1 MVNSSIL
8 KAFNTRP
15 NSAPTQ
21 FNVGVDDDSFF
32 ETARATVESAFR
44 RIFWSQSLKTQYR
57 MAWPEG
63 SLYLIPHVPA
73 TFFVTF
79 PFMAARGT
87 RSCDLW
93 SMADKTAPTPSGD
106 AGHSLAR
113 RILLAGMR
121 PDLSLVSSLEAAH
134 LASTPEATSRSC
146 AIEDGDRPAAA
157 WYDARYP
164 AELAR
169 RGLQRLDPH
178 HGVPCRQSHGH
189 FAHQFLRWAEYD
201 HLVLLVDLDAHSNT
215 SPLCAPFCTSI

>member
-15 NSAPTQ
+15 NSAPTSSTW
-21 FNVGVDDDSFF
+21 GWMTIAASFF

-121 PDLSLVSSLEAAH
+121 PDLSLVSSLEAAR
-134 LASTPEATSRSC
+134 LASTPDATSRS
-146 AIEDGDRPAAA
+146 
-157 WYDARYP
+157 W
-164 AELAR
+164 LAMT
-169 RGLQRLDPH
+169 P
-178 HGVPCRQSHGH
+178 
-189 FAHQFLRWAEYD
+189 
-201 HLVLLVDLDAHSNT
+201 
-215 SPLCAPFCTSI
+215 